1 MKLTDLRRRDAYF
14 VVLALVSTFAYL
26 LAAHNA
32 GGSGFPLDDAWIH
45 QTYGRNLAQSGTWS
59 FVAGVPSGGSTAP
72 LYTLLLALGNLLNV
86 PYLLWAALLGAAAL
100 ALMGMFGARLAERL
114 FVGVRGVGWW
124 TGAALCLTWH
134 LIWGAVAGMET
145 AIFSALILIAC
156 ELAARQLDAGL
167 RARERMAGGA
177 ALGAV
182 CAALIAA
189 RPEGALLAAM
199 LGAALLIRLAAE
211 RRAALAWLIGVLV
224 AGSLCIAPYLL
235 LNLSL
240 NGAPLPNT
248 FNAKQA
254 QYAPLLAR
262 GFPANFG
269 EMLMPLAAGGQF
281 ALIFGA
287 FFGMRGLLR
296 QHQRGGWAFLVLP
309 LAWSFALIAL
319 YALRLPASYQHGR
332 YVIPALPTFIVIGV
346 GGTLMLSQALTTRRR
361 GMLARLLGRSLPL
374 LALLLFATFWLIG
387 ASVFAQDVQMINSE
401 MVAAAVWLRDN
412 VPPDELLA
420 VHDIGAVGFFANRPI
435 LDVAGLVSP
444 EVVPLFY
451 RPAELFALM
460 RERDVRWLMVL
471 PDQWAWL
478 WQGQAETFGRYFCRV
493 YNTKGLMGG
502 TTIYRF
508 AASGNCP
515 S

>member
-1 MKLTDLRRRDAYF
+1 MRRRDALF
-14 VVLALVSTFAYL
+14 GVLALISTLAYL
-26 LAAHNA
+26 WAAHNA
-32 GGSGFPLDDAWIH
+32 GGGGFPLDDAWIH
-45 QTYGRNLAQSGTWS
+45 QTYGRNLAQTGTWS

-72 LYTLLLALGNLLNV
+72 LYTLLLAAGYLLNV
-86 PYLLWAALLGAAAL
+86 PYLWWAALLGTAAL
-100 ALMGMFGARLAERL
+100 ALTGMFGARLAERL

-124 TGAALCLTWH
+124 TGVALCLTWH

-145 AIFSALILIAC
+145 AIFAALILIAC
-156 ELAARQLDAGL
+156 EVAARQLDAEL
-167 RARERMAGGA
+167 HARERMAGGA
-177 ALGAV
+177 ALGAA

-199 LGAALLIRLAAE
+199 LGAALLIGLAADW
-211 RRAALAWLIGVLV
+211 RAVLAWLIGVLGV
-224 AGSLCIAPYLL
+224 GSMCIAPYLL

-269 EMLMPLAAGGQF
+269 EMLSPLAAGGQF

-287 FFGMRGLLR
+287 LFGVRWLLR
-296 QHQRGGWAFLVLP
+296 QHQRGKWACVLVP

-346 GGTLMLSQALTTRRR
+346 GGTLLLSRALTARRR
-361 GMLARLLGRSLPL
+361 GMFARMLGRSLAL
-374 LALLLFATFWLIG
+374 LAVLLFAVFWLIG
-387 ASVFAQDVQMINSE
+387 ATVFATDVQLINSE
-401 MVAAAVWLRDN
+401 MVTAALWLREN

-451 RPAELFALM
+451 RPAELFALL

-478 WQGQAETFGRYFCRV
+478 WQGQAETFGRYFCQV
-493 YNTKGLMGG
+493 YNTEGLMGG

-508 AASGNCP
+508 VASGDCLP
-515 S
+515 